1 MHLRSPE
8 QLASGDGEKA
18 SFWII
23 TVIEEQ
29 NGSEGFKG
37 HEVRSRILSA
47 NPNGLES
54 SSRKIQELSVAMKKD
69 FSGASDQSFFFFFLI
84 PTSSDAVGLNHSVS

>member
-37 HEVRSRILSA
+37 HEVRSRILGA
-47 NPNGLES
+47 NPNELE
-54 SSRKIQELSVAMKKD
+54 
-69 FSGASDQSFFFFFLI
+69 
-84 PTSSDAVGLNHSVS
+84 